1 MKHIV
6 FFVILLAIT
15 ALAAQPEFYPKTTI
29 AEALVVDGDPASDTA
44 LQDLDTIQ
52 GEMNRGEFFVSRLYS
67 NSGDLS
73 NASVDARLD
82 HHDVSLYP
90 SVVFNGAMTFLG
102 PAPFV
107 SYQNWVNLQNTR
119 PAPVKME
126 VTQFDD
132 ATGDV
137 SVCLTRIDPDMSG
150 GGYYELVWFLMED
163 NVGGETNVA
172 RQILNQEIT
181 VPSMGNPGNFSNSF
195 TLDPAWNTDNLW
207 MAVSLVWDWDHILQS
222 ASSNALPEHY
232 LRCAYDWYASDLVTP
247 PNSTLESDPIWFFN
261 LGAAD
266 NMSMSIVVDS
276 TDIASD
282 PVDWYFNYCD
292 EGGNCYPGGTPLP
305 LVMDSGETRVFDLNL
320 MVGSSGKA
328 WFHFEI
334 TSPNLGTF
342 KVPFTCQ
349 TDDYVDNQDDALTPS
364 ILTLHGN
371 KPNPF
376 KGQTTFTISAD
387 RSHSDA
393 SIQIFNAR
401 GQKVAET
408 RSTQLYQGENS
419 IAWQV
424 PENLP
429 AGIYFY
435 RLKDAPGTTRRMLLL
450 K

>member
-1 MKHIV
+1 MKHIA
-6 FFVILLAIT
+6 FFIILLAVT
-15 ALAAQPEFYPKTTI
+15 SLAAQPEFYPKTTI
-29 AEALVVDGDPASDTA
+29 AEALVVYGDPASDTA
-44 LQDLDTIQ
+44 LQDLDTIL
-52 GEMNRGEFFVSRLYS
+52 GETNRGEFFVSRLYA

-90 SVVFNGAMTFLG
+90 SVVFNGAVTYLG
-102 PAPFV
+102 PAPLI
-107 SYQNWVNLQNTR
+107 SYQNWVNLQKTR

-126 VTQFDD
+126 VTEFDD

-195 TLDPAWNTDNLW
+195 TLDPAWNIDNLW

-222 ASSNALPEHY
+222 ATSQPLPDHY
-232 LRCAYDWYASDLVTP
+232 LRCVYDWYATDLVTS

-276 TDIASD
+276 TDIATD

-292 EGGNCYPGGTPLP
+292 EDGNCYPGGTPLP
-305 LVMDSGETRVFDLNL
+305 LVMGSGDTSSFHLNL
-320 MVGSSGKA
+320 WVGSSGKA

-334 TSPNLGTF
+334 TSDDLGTF
-342 KVPFTCQ
+342 TVPFTCQ
-349 TDDYVDNQDDALTPS
+349 TDDYVDNHDEALTPS
-364 ILTLHGN
+364 TLTLKGN
-371 KPNPF
+371 YPNPF
-376 KGQTTFTISAD
+376 KNGTTFAVSAEKSQT
-387 RSHSDA
+387 RA

-401 GQKVAET
+401 GQIIAET
-408 RSTQLYQGENS
+408 PPVELLQGENT
-419 IAWQV
+419 IDWAV
-424 PENLP
+424 PEDIS

-435 RLKDAPGTTRRMLLL
+435 RLKDEPGTTRRMLLL